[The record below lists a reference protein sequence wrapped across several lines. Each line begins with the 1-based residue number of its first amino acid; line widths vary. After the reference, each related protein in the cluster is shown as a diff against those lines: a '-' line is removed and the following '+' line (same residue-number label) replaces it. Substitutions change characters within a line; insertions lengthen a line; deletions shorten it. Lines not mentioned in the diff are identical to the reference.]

1 MSSKKDLIF
10 FRRVSIV
17 CAVLL
22 LGITLMNAFMVT
34 DIQDV
39 ALPRLFIAI
48 ALLAMNYTSYHNV
61 FVRRNCS
68 SIFYL
73 LLLLYI
79 SYAIHLS
86 FLNHFPIYD
95 VSATIIVAIALAAL
109 FKSKKHLRIYL
120 IVVYLEFFG
129 LFFMCEKPIVETNY
143 LFMSLTLLIALGY
156 FVLVGKLDAI
166 ASLTKSKAALLK
178 SEIRFKNIFEY
189 SPIGILLLDSNL
201 NVMQV
206 NPTVV
211 KILGYSEAELKLMHR
226 LNYIDEHDFL
236 PTNIVL
242 KKIKGG
248 GNKPLVKEQRFI
260 RKDGTKRWLRSTLE
274 VMDDLQEGVPCI
286 ISMIEDISFEQS
298 ARMKL
303 NEYAQKLKNHNE
315 SLEEFSYVVSHDLQ
329 EPLRMIK
336 SYTSL
341 IKRRYIKGLNNKEA
355 ELDIDYV
362 LDGADRMSL
371 LIRDMLSYSKWSAK
385 PFTTEEVS
393 SMAVLTDVI
402 QNLSMSMQEKE
413 AEITCHD
420 MPDLAT
426 NRVLLGQIFQNL
438 VGNGLKYSQEDR
450 SPRLTVYGEERAYDI
465 LFTIKDN
472 GMGFD
477 LKEKQRIFGLFQ
489 RINPH
494 GVNKGTG
501 IGLAICKRI
510 IERQGGQIWADA
522 TLGEGSTF
530 YFTLPKRKL
539 STMEI

>member
-68 SIFYL
+68 AIFYF

-109 FKSKKHLRIYL
+109 FKSKQHLRIYL

-129 LFFMCEKPIVETNY
+129 LFFLCEKPIVETNY

-166 ASLTKSKAALLK
+166 ASLTKSRSALLK

-242 KKIKGG
+242 EKIKGG
-248 GNKPLVKEQRFI
+248 ANKPLVKEQRFI

-286 ISMIEDISFEQS
+286 ISMVEDISFEQS

-355 ELDIDYV
+355 EIDIDYV
-362 LDGADRMSL
+362 LDGAERMSL

-413 AEITCHD
+413 AEIVCHN

-450 SPRLTVYGEERAYDI
+450 SPRLKVYGEERAYDI

-477 LKEKQRIFGLFQ
+477 PKEKQRIFGLFQ

-494 GVNKGTG
+494 GANKGTG